1 MGGWKVGKNFKG
13 GITATYVFFHE
24 IGRKAPLQ
32 SMNV

>member
-13 GITATYVFFHE
+13 GIKQHRVFFHE